1 MHTTRLVTT
10 LFLALAAIGDACA
23 EPANTP
29 SAGDSIAPPSG
40 SSLADVLSAEYVED
54 AKGVGSGQ
62 KFLRAAGSNFSPR
75 SSTTTYSYFGGG
87 CLQRNSVD
95 GDSWFTLDLQIP
107 DGSVIDFLRVYYYDN
122 DATHDIDSELW
133 AFDGAGGT
141 TLIAEA
147 DSTGNPGYGS
157 AGSSFFS
164 HTVDNINESL
174 VVIASVQGGVGS
186 DLALCGVRLRFQ
198 APLPP
203 LVFRD
208 GFES

>member
-1 MHTTRLVTT
+1 MASRRRAIIGSL
-10 LFLALAAIGDACA
+10 LLLALSPVGGLAASSEGA
-23 EPANTP
+23 EPQVAAPGIYPLATIETID
-29 SAGDSIAPPSG
+29 SKKGAGFVQTFQRS
-40 SSLADVLSAEYVED
+40 
-54 AKGVGSGQ
+54 
-62 KFLRAAGSNFSPR
+62 AGSNFKPR

-147 DSTGNPGYGS
+147 DSSGSPGYGS

>member
-107 DGSVIDFLRVYYYDN
+107 DGSVIDFSCVCTTTTTTPPTTSFLAGWRRR
-122 DATHDIDSELW
+122 TG
-133 AFDGAGGT
+133 GAGGT

-147 DSTGNPGYGS
+147 DSSGSPGYGS

-186 DLALCGVRLRFQ
+186 DLALCGVRIRYQ
-198 APLPP
+198 AP
-203 LVFRD
+203 
-208 GFES
+208 